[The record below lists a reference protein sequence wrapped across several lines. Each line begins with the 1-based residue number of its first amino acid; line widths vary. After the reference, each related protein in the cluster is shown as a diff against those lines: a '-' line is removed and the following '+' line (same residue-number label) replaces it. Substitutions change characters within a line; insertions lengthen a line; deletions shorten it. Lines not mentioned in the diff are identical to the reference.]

1 MYFSPVN
8 HCLRG
13 LLNLQCIHVLRIED
27 CPQWSSL
34 VEGMQLNINTLQGW
48 KQRFLPLIGFRTAL
62 GDNTVT
68 RIQNE
73 LSCLHTLHP
82 LQVLFRVWSSCSFRT
97 ALEAHWL
104 SCLSW
109 CLTVVEFVSSAV
121 PHSWLVCLFLY
132 FVFQISMFSRTR
144 AVLSLL
150 PLVWCDNQ
158 SAAYLAAN
166 LVFMP
171 DQSILSLT
179 HFVEIQKRFK
189 ERKRE
194 KKCKISY

>member
-1 MYFSPVN
+1 MHQFMYFSPVN

-13 LLNLQCIHVLRIED
+13 LLNLQCLHVLGIED

-109 CLTVVEFVSSAV
+109 CLTVDEFVLSV
-121 PHSWLVCLFLY
+121 VLHSWLVCLFVSL
-132 FVFQISMFSRTR
+132 FCFSNLHGQLFSLFSVKMF
-144 AVLSLL
+144 
-150 PLVWCDNQ
+150 C
-158 SAAYLAAN
+158 N
-166 LVFMP
+166 L
-171 DQSILSLT
+171 
-179 HFVEIQKRFK
+179 
-189 ERKRE
+189 
-194 KKCKISY
+194 